1 MNVIEGVRKMV
12 IDINNT
18 TDSFYEKLFQNSSN
32 IQVIVDGDSGQI
44 VNANKIACE
53 FYGYSKE
60 EIKKLKI
67 CDISSINDLEE
78 IRHIFNESLE
88 SQNTE
93 IYLTHKIANGSAK
106 DKKVIFSKACIYG
119 KIYFNMTIC
128 DVLESKNIKDK
139 RDNTQESLNDPEEI
153 LGNVEANY
161 RRMLDHLPV
170 AIILSLRI
178 EQKML
183 YQNPRFIELFGH
195 TFEEFSQ
202 VSEWWP
208 IAYPDI
214 EYREWVS
221 KEWNSRLAEAIKNQ
235 SVIEPMEANITAKDG
250 SIKHVCVHATVLG
263 DMNFITFIDMT
274 ERKKAEEAIRLMNA
288 YNRSLIEASL
298 DALITVDSQG
308 IIIDVNLATE
318 RATGYSREELIG
330 TNISRYFTDSKKVN
344 NAHNKVLKEG
354 TIEDYEL
361 ELKHKE
367 GYATTVMCNA
377 SVYKDECGQVKGV
390 FISARDITQRK
401 IREEELEKQKLV
413 AEEANLLKS
422 QFLATMSHE
431 LRTPVNVIFSAIQLF
446 ELYLKNSS
454 DVASLNCSKHLRAMK
469 QNCHRLLRLI
479 NNLID
484 ITKIEAGF
492 IELHLKDVNV
502 VSIVEDI
509 TLSVEEYARGKD
521 IYVQFD
527 TEIEEKIMALD
538 PDKLERILLNLLSN
552 AIKFTSK
559 NGNIFVNVYNK
570 ETSIII
576 SVKDTGI
583 GIPQDKINQIFE
595 RFIQVENTMIRTNE
609 GSGIGLSI
617 VKSFVEMHGG
627 TINVLSQVGVG
638 SQFTIELPVKILSE
652 QCHQNYTILNNKQ
665 NYGEVL
671 DIEFSD
677 IYK

>member
-1 MNVIEGVRKMV
+1 MM
-12 IDINNT
+12 IDMNNT
-18 TDSFYEKLFQNSSN
+18 TDSFYENLFKNSSN
-32 IQVIVDGDSGQI
+32 IQVIVDGNNGQI
-44 VNANKIACE
+44 VNANKTACE
-53 FYGYSKE
+53 FYGYSEE
-60 EIKKLKI
+60 EIKKIKI

-78 IRHIFNESLE
+78 IKHILNETLE
-88 SQNTE
+88 SKNNE
-93 IYLTHKIANGSAK
+93 IYLTHKLGSGSVK
-106 DKKVIFSKACIYG
+106 DVKVIFSKACICG

-128 DVLESKNIKDK
+128 DVLESKKIKDK
-139 RDNTQESLNDPEEI
+139 RDNIEESPNDTEEI
-153 LGNVEANY
+153 LGKVEANY
-161 RRMLDHLPV
+161 RSMLDHLPV

-195 TFEEFSQ
+195 TFEEFSEM
-202 VSEWWP
+202 SEWWS
-208 IAYPDI
+208 IAYPDP

-235 SVIEPMEANITAKDG
+235 SAIEPMEANITAKDG
-250 SIKHVCVHATVLG
+250 SIKHVCVHATVFG
-263 DMNFITFIDMT
+263 DTNFITFIDMT
-274 ERKKAEEAIRLMNA
+274 ERKKAEEEMRLMNA

-298 DALITVDSQG
+298 DALITIDSQG
-308 IIIDVNLATE
+308 IIIDVNSATE
-318 RATGYSREELIG
+318 RATGYSRGQLIG
-330 TNISRYFTDSKKVN
+330 TDIFGYFTDSEKVN
-344 NAHNKVLKEG
+344 NVNKKVFEEG

-361 ELKHKE
+361 ELKHKD
-367 GYATTVMCNA
+367 GYATTVICNA
-377 SVYKDECGQVKGV
+377 SVHKGKCGRVKGV

-401 IREEELEKQKLV
+401 IREEELERQKLV
-413 AEEANLLKS
+413 AEEANVLKS

-454 DVASLNCSKHLRAMK
+454 DVASLNCSKHLKAMK

-484 ITKIEAGF
+484 VTKIGAGF
-492 IELHLKDVNV
+492 MELHLKNVNV
-502 VSIVEDI
+502 VSIVEDV
-509 TLSVEEYARGKD
+509 TLSVDEYARGKD

-583 GIPQDKINQIFE
+583 GIPQDKIEQIFE

-627 TINVLSQVGVG
+627 TINVLSQVSVG
-638 SQFTIELPVKILSE
+638 SEFIIELPVNILSE
-652 QCHQNYTILNNKQ
+652 QCDENYTILKNNQ